1 MIRRTQHSIILSVL
15 SAGLPFAALASP
27 AAAQEASSFA
37 YQSTDGDGRSVELR
51 TENGRVAVARI
62 DGKDV
67 PLERVRAV
75 GGGFEILGEDG
86 EVMRRIDAPRPTEP
100 PRVDRQRM
108 DRQRMD
114 RPRMQQRE
122 IEVRQGGPAEAMQPK
137 AMLGVGLGEP
147 DEALA
152 HHLDIDRG
160 RSTLVTSV
168 MKDLPAAKSGI
179 ERFDVIV
186 GINGD
191 RNASSENIRRV
202 LRGTEPGAKV
212 SLEIRRGAKSKTVE
226 VEAVPFDGDRLV
238 IEAEGMPL
246 MPNWEGAEGGA
257 VVLDEDTMFFMG
269 PDGRRMEFRIPPRE
283 DMAARAEEMERRM
296 AEWGE
301 QVERRMR
308 ERIEQRVPGQGP
320 AQPPS
325 QGPVPDDRIRR
336 LEERLDQIM
345 RELERD
351 RAERRGR
358 KNDA

>member
-1 MIRRTQHSIILSVL
+1 MIRSTRNNIILSL
-15 SAGLPFAALASP
+15 LAAGLPLAVPASP
-27 AAAQEASSFA
+27 ASAQEASSFA
-37 YQSTDGDGRSVELR
+37 YQSTEGDGRSVELR
-51 TENGRVAVARI
+51 TENGRVTIARI
-62 DGKDV
+62 DGKDI
-67 PLERVRAV
+67 PLERVRV
-75 GGGFEILGEDG
+75 VDGGFEILDEDG
-86 EVMRRIDAPRPTEP
+86 EVMRRINAPRPERP
-100 PRVDRQRM
+100 ARPARPE
-108 DRQRMD
+108 
-114 RPRMQQRE
+114 RPRMQQRDPA
-122 IEVRQGGPAEAMQPK
+122 IRAEVQRDAAQPK

-152 HHLDIDRG
+152 HHLGIDRSK
-160 RSTLVTSV
+160 STLVTSV

-191 RNASSENIRRV
+191 RNASSGNIRSI

-212 SLEIRRGAKSKTVE
+212 SLDIRRGEKTKTVE
-226 VEAVPFDGDRLV
+226 IEAVPFDGDRLV
-238 IEAEGMPL
+238 IETEGMPL
-246 MPNWEGAEGGA
+246 MPDWAGEEGGA

-283 DMAARAEEMERRM
+283 GMAARAEEMERRM

-308 ERIEQRVPGQGP
+308 ERFDQRGPSQPSMQGP
-320 AQPPS
+320 
-325 QGPVPDDRIRR
+325 GPDDRIRR
-336 LEERLDQIM
+336 LEERLDQLL

-358 KNDA
+358 ANDA